1 MTGVEA
7 SKLWLEN
14 GSETVFLVR
23 VRFLAGTG
31 AGVFGVAAN
40 GGGFKFKFTLKSAA
54 VGWSP
59 DATATA
65 GD

>member
-40 GGGFKFKFTLKSAA
+40 GGSFKFTLKSAA
-54 VGWSP
+54 VGWPS
-59 DATATA
+59 DAAATT